1 MQVPLEISID
11 PYGPFAGKPAP
22 TLDLCTPQIPCGS
35 GGATIRLA
43 REGAG
48 TGSTDPRYLHFTD
61 DGCALNPQNA
71 TIPATIDGIARER
84 CR

>member
-35 GGATIRLA
+35 ELA
-43 REGAG
+43 RDEA
-48 TGSTDPRYLHFTD
+48 SSSAAYLRYLHFTD